1 MKTNKTYQLF
11 STPVAIKKLDIS
23 LSKLKKVCVEKG
35 KSRIHSNVGG
45 YHSNTLDIQAEP
57 FKTLFDII
65 HKEVSEYAFNFLEAK
80 KIEYDNSW
88 YMINKPYSYNLK
100 HDHPLSSIS
109 GVFYITKPKNSG
121 DIVFH
126 NPHEVQHFL
135 SNDSVEKFNNYNA
148 GKYFFHAKE
157 KDLLIFPAWLK
168 HEVTQNLSKK
178 NRIAISF
185 NYKC

>member
-1 MKTNKTYQLF
+1 MKDNSISHLF
-11 STPVAIKKLDIS
+11 STPVAIKKLNIPI
-23 LSKLKKVCVEKG
+23 SKLRKACIEKKG
-35 KSRIHSNVGG
+35 GRIQSNAGG
-45 YHSNTLDIQAEP
+45 YHSETLDIHTEP
-57 FKTLFDII
+57 FKSLFDII

-80 KIEYDNSW
+80 KVEYDNSW
-88 YMINKPYSYNLK
+88 YMVNRPYSYNLK
-100 HDHPLSSIS
+100 HDHPYASIS
-109 GVFYITKPKNSG
+109 GVFYVTKPKNSG

-126 NPHEVQHFL
+126 NPHRVQHFL
-135 SNDSVEKFNNYNA
+135 PNDSVEKFNNYNA

-157 KDLLIFPAWLK
+157 KDLLIFPAWLE